1 VVSPRPEREAVGST
15 ARGYGRDFRLF
26 ATGQAVSLVGD
37 RIALIA
43 LVFLV
48 IRQSGSYAPALA
60 LFYIARVAPTL
71 AGGLIAGYIAD
82 SVDRKTLLIAADVTR
97 GVLLGLVPA
106 VTTVSLATL
115 YPIVIVLYGF
125 TVLFTTTARAML
137 PDVVAEERMTAAN
150 ALLVRL
156 ETGADLAYV
165 VGGALIAA
173 LPIAASF
180 YLDAFTFGASALAIS
195 AMRIPSP
202 RAALEQTLAGVARRI
217 RDGLTYL
224 LSEPFLKWSTISSIP
239 APICVGGVFVLS
251 PLYASHVLSHSAG
264 LAGPLVNGAFRFSVL
279 EVAIGLGGL
288 LGTVVAPRLARAMA
302 RGAIFALGMTGFGV
316 VIGLLAF
323 ISNMYLAVIVMSLSG
338 LSNSL
343 VQVAG
348 STLLQALTPS
358 QMRGRVM
365 SARITIIQTGLGVGA
380 ALAGWLLV
388 WLPVHTIWLVL
399 AALMLFAA
407 LLAWWNP
414 DARRQT

>member
-1 VVSPRPEREAVGST
+1 VRPRAERAVLSPGAQ
-15 ARGYGRDFRLF
+15 GYGRDFRLY
-26 ATGQAVSLVGD
+26 AAGQAVSLVGD

-48 IRQSGSYAPALA
+48 IRLSGSYAPALA
-60 LFYIARVAPTL
+60 LFYVARVAPTL

-82 SVDRKTLLIAADVTR
+82 TADRKTLLITADVTR
-97 GVLLGLVPA
+97 GVLLAIVPV
-106 VTTVSLATL
+106 VTAVSLATL
-115 YPIVIVLYGF
+115 YPIVIVLYGL

-137 PDVVAEERMTAAN
+137 PDVVPEAQMTSAN
-150 ALLVRL
+150 ALLVGL

-180 YLDAFTFGASALAIS
+180 YVDAVTFGVSALAIS
-195 AMRIPSP
+195 AMHIPSP
-202 RAALEQTLAGVARRI
+202 RVALEQTLAGVARRI
-217 RDGLTYL
+217 RDGLQYL
-224 LSEPFLKWSTISSIP
+224 LSQPFLKWSTISSIP

-251 PLYASHVLSHSAG
+251 PLYASEVLRHSGG
-264 LAGPLVNGAFRFSVL
+264 LAGPLRNGAFRFSVL

-288 LGTVVAPRLARAMA
+288 IGTVVAPRLATHLP
-302 RGAIFALGMTGFGV
+302 RGALFAFGMTGFGV
-316 VIGLLAF
+316 VIALLAF
-323 ISNMYLAVIVMSLSG
+323 ISNMYVAAVVMALSG

-358 QMRGRVM
+358 EMRGRVLA
-365 SARITIIQTGLGVGA
+365 ARITIIQTGLGVGA

-388 WLPVHTIWLVL
+388 WLPLHTIWLVL
-399 AALMLFAA
+399 ATLMLFAA
-407 LLAWWNP
+407 ALAWWNP
-414 DARRQT
+414 DARRQA